1 MWSICVGEAAGRNTV
16 YVMDLS
22 LMAAI
27 IHKCVSTVLAQDH
40 FYSDFLSLSLTILT
54 HKGSMRMILICCG
67 MESALASVTG
77 GMNIS
82 TTDFLNGFIFV
93 RTNCREP
100 FVRQTLPNRVPD
112 IAKAAHLTR
121 DAWANKGL
129 ALIANRNRNTE
140 YVAASF
146 SDMEGWTVLNV
157 FEST

>member
-1 MWSICVGEAAGRNTV
+1 
-16 YVMDLS
+16 
-22 LMAAI
+22 MAEPT
-27 IHKCVSTVLAQDH
+27 VSTVLAQDH

-93 RTNCREP
+93 RTSCHER
-100 FVRQTLPNRVPD
+100 FVRQLLPTNS
-112 IAKAAHLTR
+112 R
-121 DAWANKGL
+121 DAVGAASDRCEVHFPANNKDVITRYL
-129 ALIANRNRNTE
+129 WHAKHWIRNTA
-140 YVAASF
+140 YIVASLCNL
-146 SDMEGWTVLNV
+146 GTRYVLNV

>member
-67 MESALASVTG
+67 VESALAFVTG
-77 GMNIS
+77 GMNFS
-82 TTDFLNGFIFV
+82 TADVLNGTFHVGSHCHGQHFKAFLCLSIFSLFAV
-93 RTNCREP
+93 
-100 FVRQTLPNRVPD
+100 
-112 IAKAAHLTR
+112 
-121 DAWANKGL
+121 
-129 ALIANRNRNTE
+129 
-140 YVAASF
+140 
-146 SDMEGWTVLNV
+146 
-157 FEST
+157 